1 MDEPKI
7 ELETRRNIYEI
18 IKEYPGLHMRAV
30 KRKTDYNLNLV
41 KYHLKKLKEED
52 IITEIEKGGYK
63 RYFPKELDDIKIDH
77 RDKKKLSILR
87 NEKNLGI
94 VLFTLKNEEVSHKEL
109 NGEFDMAASTLS
121 YHLKK
126 LVESDILTKNKRVYK
141 VNEPKHISKL
151 LLEYKPPEDVVE
163 GFIDMWEDFSL

>member
-1 MDEPKI
+1 MGEPKI
-7 ELETRRNIYEI
+7 ELETRRNIYEV

-30 KRKTDYNLNLV
+30 QRKTDYDINLV
-41 KYHLKKLKEED
+41 KYHIRKLQEEG

-63 RYFPKELDDIKIDH
+63 RYFPKETDEIKIDH

-87 NEKNLGI
+87 NEKKLGI
-94 VLFTLKNEEVSHKEL
+94 VLYTLKNEKVSHKEL
-109 NGEFDMAASTLS
+109 NEEFDMAASTLS

-126 LVESDILTKNKRVYK
+126 LVENDILLKKNRIYK
-141 VNEPKHISKL
+141 VNDPKHISKL
-151 LLEYKPPEDVVE
+151 LLEHKPPEDVVE